1 LGASRTAALRYA
13 QGSSPRHWARLSH
26 LNLPYRVEWDATSSF
41 TARLTAESIPSSY
54 VRLDMQL
61 TMEHS

>member
-26 LNLPYRVEWDATSSF
+26 PNLPYRVEWDAT
-41 TARLTAESIPSSY
+41 RLTVESIPSSY
-54 VRLDMQL
+54 VRLDMPI